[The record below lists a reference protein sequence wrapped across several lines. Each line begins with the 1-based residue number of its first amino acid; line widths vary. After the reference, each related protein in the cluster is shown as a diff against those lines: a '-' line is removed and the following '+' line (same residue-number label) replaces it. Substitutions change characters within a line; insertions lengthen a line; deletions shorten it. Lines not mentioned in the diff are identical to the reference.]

1 MKLFHTIQNFF
12 DDGEKL
18 VVEGL
23 DAAGHFVRAEIFHN
37 YQGQEQAPTSASA
50 TIIHQVP
57 GKLPEQN
64 AHPEGASALQQG
76 AAAAGLDQA
85 QTPEHGG
92 QTEPFLAAS
101 ACAEDVP
108 EDDPHPEDNT
118 VPEDDPLPPAA

>member
-37 YQGQEQAPTSASA
+37 YQGQEQAPASASA

-57 GKLPEQN
+57 GKIPEQN
-64 AHPEGASALQQG
+64 AHPEGARTLE
-76 AAAAGLDQA
+76 QA
-85 QTPEHGG
+85 QTPEDGG
-92 QTEPFLAAS
+92 QTEPFLAEQAQ
-101 ACAEDVP
+101 EP
-108 EDDPHPEDNT
+108 EP
-118 VPEDDPLPPAA
+118 DDPLPPAA